1 MSRKSFPEFYGCL
14 TCFAHLRAVGEV
26 TAAHEALD
34 AVVALGERTGR
45 TYVLALE
52 ANEERIRRA
61 IKQAEMEQRGF
72 DLHDCEHK
80 EEQEEWA
87 QKLKG

>member
-26 TAAHEALD
+26 AAAHEALA
-34 AVVALGERTGR
+34 AVFALEERTGVVYELPR
-45 TYVLALE
+45 E
-52 ANEERIRRA
+52 ANKERIRRA